1 MVLIKGEIV
10 ANYLIAT
17 QTSMDQF
24 SQVCT
29 IVLLQVLS
37 HHCKWFWKSNLK
49 LLKLVG
55 HLFFRRVTSTILLIY
70 EICRVTINFICS
82 LCLNKKFLP
91 FSSQVQDESMH
102 MGYSLKP
109 VLNIQEFL
117 LGLRKYYYRLLQSQR
132 CLNSLNST

>member
-1 MVLIKGEIV
+1 MKKMVLIKGEIV

-49 LLKLVG
+49 LLVG

-109 VLNIQEFL
+109 VLNI
-117 LGLRKYYYRLLQSQR
+117 
-132 CLNSLNST
+132 